1 MFTRITTDLMNNN
14 LLDALN
20 QTQQS
25 QNAALTQVETQKRV
39 NVPSDDPAAAAL
51 FSANQAQGTQV
62 TQYLQNI
69 NSLNG
74 ELQTGDA
81 ALASAVTMMNRA
93 VTLGTSGASGT
104 LSSTDMQAMGQEV
117 GQIQQQM
124 VSVANSTFQGSYVF
138 GGTAAGPAYVLDST
152 QPDGV
157 RYQGNATV
165 NQVEVAPGAMTNVN
179 LPGSQIFQNG
189 SGSVFQ
195 ALNDLKTALD
205 SGNHAGAQTA
215 VAEVSSALSQVNQQ
229 RVFYG
234 TTLDRLNITQ
244 NFLNNEQLSLTA
256 QQNTLTGADLASSI
270 TELSSAETARSAILA
285 AGSRISQL
293 SLLNFPNTMGG

>member
-1 MFTRITTDLMNNN
+1 MGTRITTELMNNN
-14 LLDALN
+14 LLNALN

-25 QNAALTQVETQKRV
+25 QNTALTQVETQQRV
-39 NVPSDDPAAAAL
+39 NLPSDDPAAAAL
-51 FSANQAQGTQV
+51 FSSNQAQGAQI

-69 NSLNG
+69 NSLTG
-74 ELQTGDA
+74 ELQTGDS
-81 ALASAVTMMNRA
+81 ALASAVTVLNRA

-104 LSSTDMQAMGQEV
+104 LSNTDMQALGQEV

-124 VSVANSTFQGSYVF
+124 VSVANSTFQGTSVF
-138 GGTAAGPAYVLDST
+138 GGTAAGPAYVADAS

-157 RYQGNATV
+157 RYQGNTTV
-165 NQVEVAPGAMTNVN
+165 NQVEVAPGAMTTVNV
-179 LPGSQIFQNG
+179 PGSQIFQNA

-215 VAEVSSALSQVNQQ
+215 VTEVSGALAQLNQQ

-234 TTLDRLNITQ
+234 TTIDRLNTTQ
-244 NFLNNEQLSLTA
+244 TFLNNEQLNLTS
-256 QQNTLTGADLASSI
+256 QQTTLTGADLAQAI
-270 TELSSAETARSAILA
+270 TQLSSAETARSAILA
-285 AGSRISQL
+285 AGSRISQM
-293 SLLNFPNTMGG
+293 SLLNYPNTVG

>member
-93 VTLGTSGASGT
+93 VTLGTSGATGT
-104 LSSTDMQAMGQEV
+104 LSGTDMQALGQEV

-124 VSVANSTFQGSYVF
+124 VSVANATFQGTYVF
-138 GGTAAGPAYVLDST
+138 GGTAAGPAYLLDST

-179 LPGSQIFQNG
+179 LPGTQVFQNG

-215 VAEVSSALSQVNQQ
+215 VAEVSSALSQLNQQ